1 MQRVELLVWRD
12 FVKLIRRTPN
22 AKVQTIADKL
32 GIERCQAIEYMVF
45 YRQYNGKEPPL
56 PTSLALLN
64 MRKRHPM
71 PVDNMQVGDKV
82 ELPITSLED
91 ARKVRVQLH
100 NRVKSIRRYEVLN
113 YTIACKTVGDKLIV
127 ERIS

>member
-12 FVKLIRRTPN
+12 FVELVRSKPDISAQKLS
-22 AKVQTIADKL
+22 DKL
-32 GIERCQAIEYMVF
+32 NIDRCQAVEFMVF
-45 YRQYNGKEPPL
+45 LRQYSGKEPPM

-64 MRKRHPM
+64 MRKRYPM

-82 ELPITSLED
+82 ELPITNLEQ
-91 ARKVRVQLH
+91 ARKMRVQLH

-113 YTIACKTVGDKLIV
+113 YTIVCKTVGNTLIV

>member
-1 MQRVELLVWRD
+1 MIYTSTQYS
-12 FVKLIRRTPN
+12 KLYI
-22 AKVQTIADKL
+22 
-32 GIERCQAIEYMVF
+32 
-45 YRQYNGKEPPL
+45 
-56 PTSLALLN
+56 
-64 MRKRHPM
+64 PM

-82 ELPITSLED
+82 ELPITSLEH

-113 YTIACKTVGDKLIV
+113 YTIVCKTVGNTLIV